1 MFVYFCLIFTNEA
14 AGVDLSALKRSH
26 TIIAPVGRARRHGHN
41 SDRQIRHKALLPVY
55 N

>member
-26 TIIAPVGRARRHGHN
+26 MIIAPVGRARRHN